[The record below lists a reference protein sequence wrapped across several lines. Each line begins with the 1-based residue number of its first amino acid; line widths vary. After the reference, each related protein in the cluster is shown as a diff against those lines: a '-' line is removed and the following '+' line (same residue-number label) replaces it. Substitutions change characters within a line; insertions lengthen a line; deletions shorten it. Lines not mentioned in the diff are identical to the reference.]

1 MDRRVVLAIVLM
13 MVIAIVPATFMAPPA
28 PPVAV
33 TDSLPV
39 TPSRPGPA
47 TEPEAEAEDEPL
59 DTLAP
64 LTPADTVRVTSPL
77 YGYGISTH
85 GGRLVEAHM
94 RGYRSLAAGD
104 SGDVQLFP
112 DEGHFLRLAVATG
125 LDTIPLNQFT
135 LVPSARVLTVDGPS
149 TLTLT
154 GSRDGIDVALTYTF
168 APDTYRIGVALRVG
182 GLGPNGGVLLVGM
195 GPTIRN
201 TEADSVEHMRN
212 LGVVTKQSDTELLR
226 FSSLDPGEPR
236 ILTGPFEWVAVKS
249 KYFVTAV
256 LAFDPG
262 TTSGGRIGGVQ
273 VVARDLIPS
282 KPTSAEIVLTHP
294 VSGAGE
300 AAFEVYA
307 GPMEYDRLRAIG
319 HDFDDVNPYGWPGF
333 RTLIRPVAVG
343 ARWLLVWMHETL
355 FLSYGMVLVA
365 FGVMIRMLLWPL
377 NQKAMRS
384 AMQMQAIQ
392 PHIKDVQ
399 ERHKKDPQKAQQEM
413 FKLYKEHG
421 VNPMGGCWPMLLPM
435 PVLLALFF
443 VLQNTIELRG
453 APFLWIADL
462 SRHDPLYIIPL
473 LMGISMFVVS
483 KIGQIGLPPTP
494 QTKMMVYVMPV
505 MMTFFFFRFASGLNL
520 YYAVQNIA
528 SIPQQWML
536 SRERLKRV
544 PPAPPP
550 RKPPA
555 QTAAKKRP
563 AR

>member
-13 MVIAIVPATFMAPPA
+13 MVIAIIPATFMAPPA
-28 PPVAV
+28 PPPVV
-33 TDSLPV
+33 DSLPA
-39 TPSRPGPA
+39 TPPPPPPA
-47 TEPEAEAEDEPL
+47 TAVGTDPVDSISPL
-59 DTLAP
+59 L
-64 LTPADTVRVTSPL
+64 PADTVMVTSPL

-112 DEGHFLRLAVATG
+112 DRGDFLRLAVATG

-135 LVPSARVLTVDGPS
+135 LVPSARALTVDGPS

-154 GSRDGIDVALTYTF
+154 GSRDGIDVTLTYTF
-168 APDTYRIGVALRVG
+168 APETYRIGVALRVG
-182 GLGPNGGVLLVGM
+182 GLGPNGGMLLVGV

-201 TEADSVEHMRN
+201 TEADSAEHMRN
-212 LGVVTKQSDTELLR
+212 LGVVTKQADTELLR
-226 FSSLDPGEPR
+226 FSSLKPGVPR
-236 ILTGPFEWVAVKS
+236 VLSGPFEWVAVKS

-262 TTSGGRIGGVQ
+262 ATGASGRIGGVQ

-282 KPTSAEIVLTHP
+282 KPTSAEIVVTHP

-307 GPMEYDRLRAIG
+307 GPMEYDRLRAVG

-365 FGVMIRMLLWPL
+365 FGVLVRVLLWPL

-473 LMGISMFVVS
+473 VMGISMFVVS

-494 QTKMMVYVMPV
+494 QTKMMVYVMPA

-536 SRERLKRV
+536 SRERLKRMPPPPPPK
-544 PPAPPP
+544 PPAP
-550 RKPPA
+550 
-555 QTAAKKRP
+555 KRP

>member
-13 MVIAIVPATFMAPPA
+13 MVIAIVPATFLAPPA
-28 PPVAV
+28 PPAAGVDSIPAV
-33 TDSLPV
+33 PTVPQPLP
-39 TPSRPGPA
+39 P
-47 TEPEAEAEDEPL
+47 PESPDL
-59 DTLAP
+59 LAP
-64 LTPADTVRVTSPL
+64 PLPADTVRVSSSL
-77 YGYGISTH
+77 YSYGISTR
-85 GGRLVEAHM
+85 GGGLVEAHM
-94 RGYRSLAAGD
+94 RRYRSLAEGD
-104 SGDVQLFP
+104 TTDVQLFP
-112 DEGHFLRLAVATG
+112 DDGHFLRLAVATG
-125 LDTIPLNQFT
+125 RDTIPLHQFS
-135 LVPSARVLTVDGPS
+135 LRSSARAITVEGPS
-149 TLTLT
+149 IVTLT

-201 TEADSVEHMRN
+201 TEADSVEHTRN

-226 FSSLDPGEPR
+226 FGSLDPGESR

-256 LAFDPG
+256 LAFDQAAAG
-262 TTSGGRIGGVQ
+262 TGGRIGGVQ
-273 VVARDLIPS
+273 VVARD
-282 KPTSAEIVLTHP
+282 KPTAADIVLTHS

-300 AAFEVYA
+300 ANFEVYA
-307 GPMEYDRLRAIG
+307 GPMEYDRLRAVG

-365 FGVMIRMLLWPL
+365 FGVMIRLLLWPL

-392 PHIKDVQ
+392 PQMKEVQ

-462 SRHDPLYIIPL
+462 SRHDPLYVIPL
-473 LMGISMFVVS
+473 VMGISMFAVS

-536 SRERLKRV
+536 SRERLKRM

-550 RKPPA
+550 KPPA
-555 QTAAKKRP
+555 QAAKKRP

>member
-13 MVIAIVPATFMAPPA
+13 MVIAIVPATFLAPPA
-28 PPVAV
+28 PPPAGV
-33 TDSLPV
+33 DSIPSIPSTPFAPQLP
-39 TPSRPGPA
+39 A
-47 TEPEAEAEDEPL
+47 ETEPPDPL
-59 DTLAP
+59 DP
-64 LTPADTVRVTSPL
+64 LLPADTVSVSSAL
-77 YGYGISTH
+77 YSYGITTR
-85 GGRLVEAHM
+85 GGGLVEAHM
-94 RGYRSLAAGD
+94 RRYRSLAEGD
-104 SGDVQLFP
+104 TADVQLFP
-112 DEGHFLRLAVATG
+112 DNGTFLRLAVATG
-125 LDTIPLNQFT
+125 RDTIPLHQFA
-135 LVPSARVLTVDGPS
+135 LRPSARALTVEETS

-154 GSRDGIDVALTYTF
+154 GSRDGIDVTLTYTF
-168 APDTYRIGVALRVG
+168 SPDTYRIGVALRVG

-201 TEADSVEHMRN
+201 TEADSLEHMRN
-212 LGVVTKQSDTELLR
+212 LGVVTKQSDTDLLR
-226 FSSLDPGEPR
+226 FSSLDRGESR

-256 LAFDPG
+256 LAFDQAATG
-262 TTSGGRIGGVQ
+262 IGGRIGGVQ
-273 VVARDLIPS
+273 VVAPAGS
-282 KPTSAEIVLTHP
+282 AGKPTSADIVLTHP

-300 AAFEVYA
+300 ASFEIYA
-307 GPMEYDRLRAIG
+307 GPMEYDRLRAVG

-365 FGVMIRMLLWPL
+365 FGVMIRLLLWPL

-473 LMGISMFVVS
+473 VMGISMFAVS

-494 QTKMMVYVMPV
+494 QTKMMVYVMPA

-536 SRERLKRV
+536 SRERLKRMPPV
-544 PPAPPP
+544 PPP
-550 RKPPA
+550 KPPA
-555 QTAAKKRP
+555 QAAKKRP

>member
-13 MVIAIVPATFMAPPA
+13 MVIAIVPATFLAPPA
-28 PPVAV
+28 PPPAGVDSIPAV
-33 TDSLPV
+33 PTVPQPLP
-39 TPSRPGPA
+39 P
-47 TEPEAEAEDEPL
+47 PESPDL
-59 DTLAP
+59 LAP
-64 LTPADTVRVTSPL
+64 PLPADTVRVSSPL
-77 YGYGISTH
+77 YSYGISTR
-85 GGRLVEAHM
+85 GGGLVEAHM
-94 RGYRSLAAGD
+94 RRYRSLAEGD
-104 SGDVQLFP
+104 TADVQLFP
-112 DEGHFLRLAVATG
+112 DDGSFLRLAVATG
-125 LDTIPLNQFT
+125 RDTIPLHQFS
-135 LVPSARVLTVDGPS
+135 LRSSSRAITVEGTS

-201 TEADSVEHMRN
+201 TEADSVEHTRN

-226 FSSLDPGEPR
+226 FSSLDPGESR

-256 LAFDPG
+256 LAFDQAAAG
-262 TTSGGRIGGVQ
+262 AGGRIGGVQ
-273 VVARDLIPS
+273 VVARD
-282 KPTSAEIVLTHP
+282 KPTAADIVLTHP

-300 AAFEVYA
+300 ASFEVYA
-307 GPMEYDRLRAIG
+307 GPMEYDRLRAVG

-365 FGVMIRMLLWPL
+365 FGVMIRLLLWPL

-392 PHIKDVQ
+392 PQMKEVQ

-473 LMGISMFVVS
+473 VMGISMFAVS

-536 SRERLKRV
+536 SRERLKRM

-550 RKPPA
+550 KPPA
-555 QTAAKKRP
+555 QAAKKRP

>member
-1 MDRRVVLAIVLM
+1 
-13 MVIAIVPATFMAPPA
+13 
-28 PPVAV
+28 
-33 TDSLPV
+33 
-39 TPSRPGPA
+39 
-47 TEPEAEAEDEPL
+47 
-59 DTLAP
+59 
-64 LTPADTVRVTSPL
+64 
-77 YGYGISTH
+77 
-85 GGRLVEAHM
+85 
-94 RGYRSLAAGD
+94 
-104 SGDVQLFP
+104 
-112 DEGHFLRLAVATG
+112 
-125 LDTIPLNQFT
+125 
-135 LVPSARVLTVDGPS
+135 
-149 TLTLT
+149 
-154 GSRDGIDVALTYTF
+154 
-168 APDTYRIGVALRVG
+168 
-182 GLGPNGGVLLVGM
+182 
-195 GPTIRN
+195 
-201 TEADSVEHMRN
+201 
-212 LGVVTKQSDTELLR
+212 
-226 FSSLDPGEPR
+226 
-236 ILTGPFEWVAVKS
+236 
-249 KYFVTAV
+249 
-256 LAFDPG
+256 
-262 TTSGGRIGGVQ
+262 
-273 VVARDLIPS
+273 
-282 KPTSAEIVLTHP
+282 
-294 VSGAGE
+294 
-300 AAFEVYA
+300 
-307 GPMEYDRLRAIG
+307 MEYDRLRAVG

-365 FGVMIRMLLWPL
+365 FGVMIRLLLWPL

-392 PHIKDVQ
+392 PQMKEVQ

-462 SRHDPLYIIPL
+462 SRHDPLYVIPL
-473 LMGISMFVVS
+473 VMGISMFAVS

-536 SRERLKRV
+536 SRERLKRM

-550 RKPPA
+550 KPPA
-555 QTAAKKRP
+555 QAAKKRP